1 MQILWPA
8 FAMFALTAFV
18 VVRLGTRRAA
28 ALKQGRM
35 SLGYYRLYRD
45 GSEPDEIAATSRHFV
60 NLFEAP
66 VLFYVAVVIAHVTG
80 QAGPLPVA
88 LAWAYVAARVVHS
101 AIHLGSNDVL
111 WRFRVYGVSW
121 MILTALWVVL
131 GLGLADL
138 T

>member
-1 MQILWPA
+1 MEVLWPA

-18 VVRLGTRRAA
+18 VVRMGRQRAA
-28 ALKQGRM
+28 AVSSGRVN
-35 SLGYYRLYRD
+35 LRFYKLYRD
-45 GSEPDEIAATSRHFV
+45 GSEPEDIAVTSRHFV

-80 QAGPLPVA
+80 QTGLAPVA

-101 AIHLGSNDVL
+101 FIHLGSNDVL

-121 MILTALWVVL
+121 MVLAALWVVL
-131 GLGLADL
+131 GLGLAGAM
-138 T
+138 